1 MWNMVVSSWLISD
14 GAQAMWA
21 VTFAFIMTMPTT
33 FPWLLASTSI
43 GFCLSPCP
51 LITETNFAPYSTENG
66 MYFGVGQPCT
76 VSNKPFLPAVSAL
89 HLAQL
94 ARFISPAEM
103 NPQGRGPGSVLLRQ
117 T

>member
-1 MWNMVVSSWLISD
+1 MWNMVVSSWLISE

-21 VTFAFIMTMPTT
+21 ITFAFLMNMPTT

-43 GFCLSPCP
+43 GFYLSPSCP
-51 LITETNFAPYSTENG
+51 LITETNFAPFTEYG

-94 ARFISPAEM
+94 ARFIISAEM
-103 NPQGRGPGSVLLRQ
+103 NPQGRGPGSLLL
-117 T
+117 